1 MVKERVELYLY
12 SPYGPYGLY
21 RASVPVQ
28 RVHYIL
34 YFYCLQEVSSAM
46 RKYNYKRLG
55 RTRKDSVFPIF
66 GIKIKVK
73 VTIQYDMKI
82 QRRVEIYISALS
94 LTSAL
99 DKGGWSTPRPP
110 PAALPPG
117 KDPVPTIQEAGLAT
131 GPAWTGEENLAS
143 TGMRSSNGLTRSE
156 SLYRLSHSG
165 PVFRAPS

>member
-1 MVKERVELYLY
+1 VVKERVELYLY

-110 PAALPPG
+110 PPPPLYPRG
-117 KDPVPTIQEAGLAT
+117 K
-131 GPAWTGEENLAS
+131 
-143 TGMRSSNGLTRSE
+143 TRYP
-156 SLYRLSHSG
+156 LYRKLGWPQGRPGRVRKIS
-165 PVFRAPS
+165 PRPECDPPMA